1 MKEEIIE
8 KLKSD
13 YPALENLSE
22 EEVLAKYFEIL
33 GHPAPKPTAKK
44 YKTYAACLE
53 KLINDGKICVECY
66 YELAKGICET
76 CRNRKHN
83 AVSDEIKQL
92 RISENDEIIQTT
104 ALKEYFL
111 DKEDLQTISC
121 NRMKSGGN
129 SYYVHLY
136 QQDDVIKIALN
147 KYGGLEG
154 FFSEKK
160 RRENKKNIQK
170 ERKEKRES
178 DRMNELRAMEQK
190 YNISMSNYYVD
201 YCAGRISKS
210 EIASIIGDL
219 IEQKRRRDE
228 ISHYL
233 DFTNEEREKYV
244 NSTMTLEN
252 FRNGLI
258 EQKNRRT
265 ELVKKLEEK
274 GLQLR
279 DDSKL
284 CKQYIKRGEGNLQHI
299 VDVME
304 EMDWFYKNT
313 KYSKFY
319 KEAKDKEYQDWR
331 SYRGWGESFEYDPT
345 EISEIAKKMA
355 ISDYLGGSALPPL
368 PPHALQSIKEELLVL
383 PVKVMEYIKRWSKRG
398 RTVVPSCSEE

>member
-76 CRNRKHN
+76 CRNRKRN

-104 ALKEYFL
+104 SLKEYFL

-160 RRENKKNIQK
+160 RREN
-170 ERKEKRES
+170 RKIIRGMKRS
-178 DRMNELRAMEQK
+178 SSP
-190 YNISMSNYYVD
+190 Y
-201 YCAGRISKS
+201 
-210 EIASIIGDL
+210 
-219 IEQKRRRDE
+219 
-228 ISHYL
+228 
-233 DFTNEEREKYV
+233 TN
-244 NSTMTLEN
+244 
-252 FRNGLI
+252 
-258 EQKNRRT
+258 
-265 ELVKKLEEK
+265 
-274 GLQLR
+274 
-279 DDSKL
+279 
-284 CKQYIKRGEGNLQHI
+284 
-299 VDVME
+299 
-304 EMDWFYKNT
+304 
-313 KYSKFY
+313 
-319 KEAKDKEYQDWR
+319 
-331 SYRGWGESFEYDPT
+331 
-345 EISEIAKKMA
+345 
-355 ISDYLGGSALPPL
+355 
-368 PPHALQSIKEELLVL
+368 
-383 PVKVMEYIKRWSKRG
+383 
-398 RTVVPSCSEE
+398 